1 MEGSLTPKT
10 ASELF
15 QEAFPVYLSMGM
27 TYNEF
32 FYKESWLVKSFR
44 KAYRIR
50 QDEINHSAWLQ
61 GLYIVQ
67 ALNSGVPVVLNGM
80 MKQVK
85 DLPNYPSKPIEFS
98 DKSEKKVEE
107 DRMKLQVAKM
117 KEMMEQFNST
127 FARKQKNE

>member
-1 MEGSLTPKT
+1 MEGSLKPKT

-15 QEAFPVYLSMGM
+15 QEALPVYLSMGM

-44 KAYRIR
+44 KAYRIK

-67 ALNSGVPVVLNGM
+67 ALNSGVPVVLNGI
-80 MKQVK
+80 MKQVQE
-85 DLPNYPSKPIEFS
+85 LPNYPGKPLEFNEK
-98 DKSEKKVEE
+98 DEKKIEQN
-107 DRMKLQVAKM
+107 RMELQVAKM

-127 FARKQKNE
+127 FARKQKKE

>member
-1 MEGSLTPKT
+1 MEGNLKPKT
-10 ASELF
+10 PTELF
-15 QEAFPVYLSMGM
+15 NEAFPAYIAMGM
-27 TYNEF
+27 TYREF
-32 FYKESWLVKSFR
+32 WEMESSLVIFYR
-44 KAYRIR
+44 KAYRIK

>member
-1 MEGSLTPKT
+1 
-10 ASELF
+10 
-15 QEAFPVYLSMGM
+15 MGM

-44 KAYRIR
+44 KAYRIK

-67 ALNSGVPVVLNGM
+67 ALNSGVPVVLNGI

-85 DLPNYPSKPIEFS
+85 ELPNYPGKPLEFNEK
-98 DKSEKKVEE
+98 DEKKIEQN
-107 DRMKLQVAKM
+107 RMELQVAKM

-127 FARKQKNE
+127 FARKQKKE